1 LVGACD
7 PNKDEQCKTLVGAV
21 EKADAL
27 RVSPKSSPGLGDA
40 YFDGMV
46 QAKLD
51 LAKLPVSDEELVTLR
66 DKEWKAF
73 EDFIHAQREILDS
86 KVPSELADAEEKRAR
101 AVKAH
106 DEAAAALGAYCGVKV
121 RLASRDP
128 AP

>member
-1 LVGACD
+1 MVSACG
-7 PNKDEQCKTLVGAV
+7 PTKDEQCKTAVAAV

-27 RVSPKSSPGLGDA
+27 RVWPKGSPGDA
-40 YFDGMV
+40 YLDGMV

-51 LAKLPVSDEELVTLR
+51 LAKLPVSDEELVKLR

-101 AVKAH
+101 AVKIH
-106 DEAAAALGAYCGVKV
+106 DETAAALGAYCGVEV
-121 RLASRDP
+121 RLSSR
-128 AP
+128 ALK